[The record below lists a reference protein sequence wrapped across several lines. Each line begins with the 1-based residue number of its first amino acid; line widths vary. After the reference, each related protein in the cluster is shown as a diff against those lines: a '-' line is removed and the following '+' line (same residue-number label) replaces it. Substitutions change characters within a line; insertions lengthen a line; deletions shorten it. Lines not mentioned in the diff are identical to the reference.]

1 MNRFRKIGFSALIG
15 VLAASSIAVGDEDKA
30 SGEEEVS
37 KLEKALVKYD
47 RTGEM
52 KSCVSPSRI
61 RHTRVVDNEHIIFEM
76 RGSKVYLNTLPRNCP
91 RLGYH
96 KSIKYTVR
104 AGSLCKNDIF
114 EVFDSAGLTGT
125 SCSFGAF
132 EKLEKKKDK
141 DDKKDAS
148 SE

>member
-1 MNRFRKIGFSALIG
+1 MHRFRKIGFSALIG
-15 VLAASSIAVGDEDKA
+15 VLAVSSLAAGDEDKA
-30 SGEEEVS
+30 SSKEEMS
-37 KLEKALVKYD
+37 KLEKAMVKYD

-76 RGSKVYLNTLPRNCP
+76 RGSKVYLNTLPRSCP

-104 AGSLCKNDIF
+104 AGSLCRNDIF
-114 EVFDSAGLTGT
+114 EVFDSAGLIGT
-125 SCSFGAF
+125 SCTFGEF
-132 EKLEKKKDK
+132 EKLEKKTDK
-141 DDKKDAS
+141 DDKKEAAN
-148 SE
+148 E

>member
-1 MNRFRKIGFSALIG
+1 MNKLRKIGFSALIG
-15 VLAASSIAVGDEDKA
+15 VLAASNGVVGDEDNT
-30 SGEEEVS
+30 SSEEEIS

-52 KSCVSPSRI
+52 KSCLSPSRI
-61 RHTRVVDNEHIIFEM
+61 RHTRVIDDEHIIFEM
-76 RGSKVYLNTLPRNCP
+76 RGNKVYLNTLPRRCS
-91 RLGYH
+91 RLGFH

-104 AGSLCKNDIF
+104 GGSLCKNDIF
-114 EVFDSAGLTGT
+114 EVFDSAGLMGT
-125 SCSFGAF
+125 SCTFGEY

-141 DDKKDAS
+141 DDKKEAV

>member
-1 MNRFRKIGFSALIG
+1 MKKFRKIGFSTLIG
-15 VLAASSIAVGDEDKA
+15 ILAATSIAVGDEDKT
-30 SGEEEVS
+30 SDGEEMS
-37 KLEKALVKYD
+37 KLEKAMVKYD

-52 KSCVSPSRI
+52 KSCLSSSRI
-61 RHTRVVDNEHIIFEM
+61 RHTRVVDDEHIIFEM
-76 RGSKVYLNTLPRNCP
+76 PGSKTYLNTLPRRCP

-104 AGSLCKNDIF
+104 GGSICKNDIF
-114 EVFDSAGLTGT
+114 EVFDSAGLIGI
-125 SCSFGAF
+125 SCSFGEF

-141 DDKKDAS
+141 DDKKEAV